1 MAKDGK
7 DKEGG
12 SGAVLMIA
20 GLLGLGALGLV
31 FYFRDQ
37 ASRSEKSLNQ
47 AKDDYREMQQRM
59 KKPVEEYVR
68 TQKGRPAQKEEAGG
82 DLLTFLDRKAREAG
96 IPPGSFTITRNPASV
111 TGAWQESSYTVTLQ
125 SEKKDVPVKRAPLV
139 DFLAK
144 VEKERRS
151 TKSKTIQLTFAG
163 DDLKSAVIGF
173 SQFQPK

>member
-1 MAKDGK
+1 MTKDGK
-7 DKEGG
+7 TKEGG
-12 SGAVLMIA
+12 SGAVLAVA
-20 GLLGLGALGLV
+20 GLLGLAALGLV

-37 ASRSEKSLNQ
+37 AFQSEKSLTQ
-47 AKDDYREMQQRM
+47 AKDDYREMQQKM
-59 KKPVEEYVR
+59 KKPVEEYIR
-68 TQKGRPAQKEEAGG
+68 TQKGRPAQKEEASG

-96 IPPGSFTITRNPASV
+96 IPPGSFTISRNPASV

-125 SEKKDVPVKRAPLV
+125 SEKKDVPIKRGPIV

-151 TKSKTIQLTFAG
+151 TKSKSIQLTFAG
-163 DDLKSAVIGF
+163 DDLKSAVIAF